1 MKTCKYLEDEV
12 CCNDASEWLADFPN
26 AEDCR
31 RCKYFEGVKSAEQ
44 RVNRGSQCEQ
54 TNNT

>member
-12 CCNDASEWLADFPN
+12 CCNDASEWLADFPS